1 MKFLLLLTLFSN
13 VLIIAFGGS
22 RSTCEP
28 LYSNF
33 LALLQ
38 ACELSSGRIAN
49 RTIGLATPFS
59 EDIAS
64 KPNALLNILASGTS
78 QLSGIDNSSI
88 LNALIGTAD
97 LPLPPP
103 LDCIDTELI
112 AFYPFVNNLFMNASS
127 ALAVNGR
134 NSTINDDDT
143 CNIVISYITPY
154 YQDLN
159 RIIHRIL
166 FDIFADIA
174 SFKLIEKDDLYLEQF
189 SLNETSVLQL
199 LMNGIASL
207 FNADATLLTQFLTD
221 PFADLPSNFFCRQD
235 LLMSSISQAKLGYKL
250 YSSRLTVPS
259 DCDPFHDNFIA
270 FVNAWINL
278 VNDIQ
283 NFALDG
289 TLNDPVLT
297 PSYALYVQCASTQ
310 ALILAANVT
319 SRLSGVSS
327 DTINGILRKTINLPF
342 IEPLNCVA
350 DDLIY
355 MSERLAYMSS
365 EFTSVLN
372 RFRER
377 KSGSSRDFEALNMSD
392 LFTSYITAINNCLL
406 NMLGTEIAAI
416 LNFDPAVFIPI
427 FLNSTIPLEN
437 PFSCVQTIIL
447 YMKDLLVQAQSSF
460 LDRSPLNLT
469 ILPLPSYAE

>member
-38 ACELSSGRIAN
+38 ACELSSEKIAN
-49 RTIGLATPFS
+49 RTIEFSSLYPGLATPFS
-59 EDIAS
+59 EDIAF

-88 LNALIGTAD
+88 LNAIIGTVD
-97 LPLPPP
+97 RPLPTP
-103 LDCIDTELI
+103 LDCIETELI
-112 AFYPFVNNLFMNASS
+112 AFYSFVNNLFMNASS

-174 SFKLIEKDDLYLEQF
+174 SFKLIGKDDLYLEQF

-259 DCDPFHDNFIA
+259 DCDPFHGNFIA
-270 FVNAWINL
+270 FANAWINL

-327 DTINGILRKTINLPF
+327 DIINGILRKTINPPF
-342 IEPLNCVA
+342 IEPLDCIA

-377 KSGSSRDFEALNMSD
+377 KSGKM
-392 LFTSYITAINNCLL
+392 
-406 NMLGTEIAAI
+406 
-416 LNFDPAVFIPI
+416 V
-427 FLNSTIPLEN
+427 
-437 PFSCVQTIIL
+437 
-447 YMKDLLVQAQSSF
+447 
-460 LDRSPLNLT
+460 
-469 ILPLPSYAE
+469 